1 MQRSVL
7 HSKSFQR
14 YFLTYAAIFAAM
26 IFISILLLA
35 RTTNMERARAAEQ
48 QRSLQAE
55 KISTQLDDM
64 WKSAGSVGE
73 LLNNSSWVEKY
84 KSDTD
89 VFDAD
94 FDLVSRQEISQTLQ
108 NVCLSSTVVQ
118 DIGVIYPRKD
128 TVITPQG
135 WFDLQEYQTF
145 LQRNHLVETEN
156 FLDNVLGM
164 TGGFSKLYAE
174 DFAETTPDTL
184 VYVSQL
190 DILDSPRAI
199 AVIYLD
205 KSVIARQLQQI
216 SGAQVCA
223 VRIANAA
230 GDTRM
235 QLTLAEPDPD
245 DVVTMQLA
253 SRNMLLNYE
262 ISFENQRMPFMQ
274 GAGGYLLISGVAVL
288 SMLLAYALAK
298 MQYSPVNRLMRM
310 LTAKTGVNSQS
321 GDMDTIAFCIDNLF
335 ADNESLKKMVTSYQ
349 QTLNRQ
355 QVVQLLRGYFNEDV
369 ARLMQGSDNLF
380 TENFVYA
387 VLVLQRIKDNR
398 ESPDEQAQENARYIV
413 ILQHIVEKLCQEQ
426 NHCELVEQVDGNTA
440 VIIEFPAMPDR
451 DALMAI
457 AETVHAALA
466 EQDIESRA
474 FVGRPCRGLA
484 GISTSYQAAVETMQT
499 DTGHHTVVYAQPQM
513 EYYYPIEW
521 ESRLMTA
528 VQDGNIIQVRSI
540 LHHLYEENRR
550 LHLSAPL
557 VSRISLLLTEDLHRT
572 AVAMDLAPEL
582 LAEFREPHPA
592 QRLETAFATA
602 EKTAEIICA
611 EAARRKESATDNVS
625 RSLVEYVNTHIFD
638 PELSL
643 KQLGDEFSVSTASVS
658 RIFKKSAGENFYHYI
673 TQKRIARAK
682 ELLLIQGYC
691 PAQIAEA
698 VGYDS
703 EYSFKRAF
711 VRTVGMAPR
720 DYCAQNGGDPAAPA
734 PWGRVCPARWATAMS
749 TCLTPWRRWI
759 TPRGN
764 CAS

>member
-48 QRSLQAE
+48 QRALQAE

-73 LLNNSSWVEKY
+73 LLNNASWVEKY

-94 FDLVSRQEISQTLQ
+94 FDLISRQEISQTLQ
-108 NVCLSSTVVQ
+108 NVCLSNTVVQ
-118 DIGVIYPRKD
+118 EIGVIYPRKD

-135 WFDLQEYQTF
+135 WFDLQEYQTY
-145 LQRNHLVETEN
+145 LQRSRLVETED

-174 DFAETTPDTL
+174 DFAETTPNTL

-245 DVVTMQLA
+245 DVVTMQVA

-387 VLVLQRIKDNR
+387 VLVLQRVKDNR

-550 LHLSAPL
+550 LNLSAPL

-572 AVAMDLAPEL
+572 AVSMDLAPEL

-611 EAARRKESATDNVS
+611 EAARRKESAADNVS

-720 DYCAQNGGDPAAPA
+720 DYCAQNGGDPAA
-734 PWGRVCPARWATAMS
+734 T
-749 TCLTPWRRWI
+749 
-759 TPRGN
+759 
-764 CAS
+764 

>member
-7 HSKSFQR
+7 HSTSFQR

-48 QRSLQAE
+48 QRALQAE

-156 FLDNVLGM
+156 FLDDVLGM

-245 DVVTMQLA
+245 DIVTMQLA

-720 DYCAQNGGDPAAPA
+720 DYCAQNGGDPA
-734 PWGRVCPARWATAMS
+734 T
-749 TCLTPWRRWI
+749 T
-759 TPRGN
+759 
-764 CAS
+764 

>member
-156 FLDNVLGM
+156 FLDDVLGM

-572 AVAMDLAPEL
+572 AVSMDLAPEL

-592 QRLETAFATA
+592 QRLETVFATA

-611 EAARRKESATDNVS
+611 EAARRKESAADNVS

-720 DYCAQNGGDPAAPA
+720 DYCAQNGGDPAA
-734 PWGRVCPARWATAMS
+734 T
-749 TCLTPWRRWI
+749 
-759 TPRGN
+759 
-764 CAS
+764 

>member
-145 LQRNHLVETEN
+145 LQRNHLVETED
-156 FLDNVLGM
+156 FLDDVLGM

-253 SRNMLLNYE
+253 SRNMLLE
-262 ISFENQRMPFMQ
+262 
-274 GAGGYLLISGVAVL
+274 
-288 SMLLAYALAK
+288 
-298 MQYSPVNRLMRM
+298 
-310 LTAKTGVNSQS
+310 
-321 GDMDTIAFCIDNLF
+321 
-335 ADNESLKKMVTSYQ
+335 
-349 QTLNRQ
+349 
-355 QVVQLLRGYFNEDV
+355 LRDF
-369 ARLMQGSDNLF
+369 L
-380 TENFVYA
+380 
-387 VLVLQRIKDNR
+387 
-398 ESPDEQAQENARYIV
+398 
-413 ILQHIVEKLCQEQ
+413 
-426 NHCELVEQVDGNTA
+426 
-440 VIIEFPAMPDR
+440 
-451 DALMAI
+451 
-457 AETVHAALA
+457 
-466 EQDIESRA
+466 
-474 FVGRPCRGLA
+474 
-484 GISTSYQAAVETMQT
+484 
-499 DTGHHTVVYAQPQM
+499 
-513 EYYYPIEW
+513 
-521 ESRLMTA
+521 
-528 VQDGNIIQVRSI
+528 
-540 LHHLYEENRR
+540 
-550 LHLSAPL
+550 
-557 VSRISLLLTEDLHRT
+557 
-572 AVAMDLAPEL
+572 
-582 LAEFREPHPA
+582 
-592 QRLETAFATA
+592 
-602 EKTAEIICA
+602 
-611 EAARRKESATDNVS
+611 
-625 RSLVEYVNTHIFD
+625 
-638 PELSL
+638 
-643 KQLGDEFSVSTASVS
+643 
-658 RIFKKSAGENFYHYI
+658 
-673 TQKRIARAK
+673 
-682 ELLLIQGYC
+682 
-691 PAQIAEA
+691 
-698 VGYDS
+698 
-703 EYSFKRAF
+703 
-711 VRTVGMAPR
+711 
-720 DYCAQNGGDPAAPA
+720 
-734 PWGRVCPARWATAMS
+734 
-749 TCLTPWRRWI
+749 
-759 TPRGN
+759 
-764 CAS
+764 

>member
-145 LQRNHLVETEN
+145 LQRSHLVETED
-156 FLDNVLGM
+156 FLDDVLGM

-720 DYCAQNGGDPAAPA
+720 DYCAQNGGDPAA
-734 PWGRVCPARWATAMS
+734 T
-749 TCLTPWRRWI
+749 
-759 TPRGN
+759 
-764 CAS
+764 

>member
-156 FLDNVLGM
+156 FLDDVLGM

-245 DVVTMQLA
+245 DIVTMQLA

-572 AVAMDLAPEL
+572 AVSMDLAPEL

-592 QRLETAFATA
+592 QRLETVFATA

-611 EAARRKESATDNVS
+611 EAARRKESAADNVS

-720 DYCAQNGGDPAAPA
+720 DYCAQNGGDPAA
-734 PWGRVCPARWATAMS
+734 T
-749 TCLTPWRRWI
+749 
-759 TPRGN
+759 
-764 CAS
+764 

>member
-145 LQRNHLVETEN
+145 LQRRHLVETEN
-156 FLDNVLGM
+156 FLDDVLGM

-245 DVVTMQLA
+245 DIVTMQLA

-557 VSRISLLLTEDLHRT
+557 VARISLLLTEDLHRT

-592 QRLETAFATA
+592 QRLETVFATA

-611 EAARRKESATDNVS
+611 EAARRKESAADNVS

-673 TQKRIARAK
+673 TQKRIARAQ

-720 DYCAQNGGDPAAPA
+720 DYCAQNGGDPAA
-734 PWGRVCPARWATAMS
+734 T
-749 TCLTPWRRWI
+749 
-759 TPRGN
+759 
-764 CAS
+764 

>member
-145 LQRNHLVETEN
+145 LQRSHLVETED
-156 FLDNVLGM
+156 FLDDVLGM

-572 AVAMDLAPEL
+572 AVSMDLAPEL

-592 QRLETAFATA
+592 QRLETVFATA

-611 EAARRKESATDNVS
+611 EAARRKESAADNVS

-720 DYCAQNGGDPAAPA
+720 DYCAQNGGDPAA
-734 PWGRVCPARWATAMS
+734 T
-749 TCLTPWRRWI
+749 
-759 TPRGN
+759 
-764 CAS
+764 

>member
-156 FLDNVLGM
+156 FLDDVLGM

-369 ARLMQGSDNLF
+369 ARLMQGGDNLF

-387 VLVLQRIKDNR
+387 VLVLQRVKDNR

-550 LHLSAPL
+550 LNLSAPL

-572 AVAMDLAPEL
+572 AVSMDLAPEL

-592 QRLETAFATA
+592 QRLETVFATA

-611 EAARRKESATDNVS
+611 EAARRKESAADNVS

-720 DYCAQNGGDPAAPA
+720 DYCAQNGGDPAA
-734 PWGRVCPARWATAMS
+734 T
-749 TCLTPWRRWI
+749 
-759 TPRGN
+759 
-764 CAS
+764 

>member
-145 LQRNHLVETEN
+145 LQRNHLVETED
-156 FLDNVLGM
+156 FLDDVLGM

-335 ADNESLKKMVTSYQ
+335 SDNESLKKMVTSYQ

-720 DYCAQNGGDPAAPA
+720 DYCAQNGGAST
-734 PWGRVCPARWATAMS
+734 AT
-749 TCLTPWRRWI
+749 
-759 TPRGN
+759 
-764 CAS
+764 

>member
-145 LQRNHLVETEN
+145 LQRNHLAETEN

-720 DYCAQNGGDPAAPA
+720 DYCAQNGGDPAA
-734 PWGRVCPARWATAMS
+734 T
-749 TCLTPWRRWI
+749 
-759 TPRGN
+759 
-764 CAS
+764 

>member
-145 LQRNHLVETEN
+145 LQRSHLVETEN
-156 FLDNVLGM
+156 FLDDVLGM

-245 DVVTMQLA
+245 DIVTMQLA

-572 AVAMDLAPEL
+572 AVSMDLAPEL

-592 QRLETAFATA
+592 QRLETVFATA

-611 EAARRKESATDNVS
+611 EAARRKESAADNVS

-720 DYCAQNGGDPAAPA
+720 DYCAQNGGAST
-734 PWGRVCPARWATAMS
+734 AT
-749 TCLTPWRRWI
+749 
-759 TPRGN
+759 
-764 CAS
+764 

>member
-94 FDLVSRQEISQTLQ
+94 FDLISRQEISQTLQ
-108 NVCLSSTVVQ
+108 NVCLSSAVVQ

-145 LQRNHLVETEN
+145 LQSNHLVETED
-156 FLDNVLGM
+156 FLDDVLGM

-369 ARLMQGSDNLF
+369 ARLMQGSDNPF

-582 LAEFREPHPA
+582 LAESREPHPA
-592 QRLETAFATA
+592 QRLETVFATA
-602 EKTAEIICA
+602 EKTAEILCA
-611 EAARRKESATDNVS
+611 EAARRKESAADNVS

-673 TQKRIARAK
+673 TQKRIARAQ

-720 DYCAQNGGDPAAPA
+720 DYCAQNGGDPAA
-734 PWGRVCPARWATAMS
+734 T
-749 TCLTPWRRWI
+749 
-759 TPRGN
+759 
-764 CAS
+764 

>member
-135 WFDLQEYQTF
+135 WFDLQEYETF
-145 LQRNHLVETEN
+145 LQRNHLVETDN
-156 FLDNVLGM
+156 FLDDVLGM

-355 QVVQLLRGYFNEDV
+355 QVVQLLRGYFNEDL

-550 LHLSAPL
+550 LNLSAPL

-611 EAARRKESATDNVS
+611 EAARRKESAADNVS

-720 DYCAQNGGDPAAPA
+720 DYCAQNGGDPAA
-734 PWGRVCPARWATAMS
+734 T
-749 TCLTPWRRWI
+749 
-759 TPRGN
+759 
-764 CAS
+764 

>member
-48 QRSLQAE
+48 QRALQTE

-156 FLDNVLGM
+156 FLDDVLGM

-245 DVVTMQLA
+245 DVVTMQVA

-355 QVVQLLRGYFNEDV
+355 QVVQLLRGYFNEDL

-550 LHLSAPL
+550 LNLSAPL

-572 AVAMDLAPEL
+572 AVSMDLAPEL

-611 EAARRKESATDNVS
+611 EAARRKESAADNVS
-625 RSLVEYVNTHIFD
+625 RSLVDYVNTHIFD

-720 DYCAQNGGDPAAPA
+720 DYCAQNGGDPAA
-734 PWGRVCPARWATAMS
+734 T
-749 TCLTPWRRWI
+749 
-759 TPRGN
+759 
-764 CAS
+764 

>member
-118 DIGVIYPRKD
+118 DIGVVYPRKD

-156 FLDNVLGM
+156 FLDDVLGM

-245 DVVTMQLA
+245 DVVTMQIA

-550 LHLSAPL
+550 LNLSAPL

-582 LAEFREPHPA
+582 LAEFREQHPA

-611 EAARRKESATDNVS
+611 EAARRKESAADNVS

-720 DYCAQNGGDPAAPA
+720 DYCAQNGGDPAA
-734 PWGRVCPARWATAMS
+734 T
-749 TCLTPWRRWI
+749 
-759 TPRGN
+759 
-764 CAS
+764 

>member
-199 AVIYLD
+199 DVIYLD

-592 QRLETAFATA
+592 QRLETVFATA

-611 EAARRKESATDNVS
+611 EAARRKESAADNVS

-673 TQKRIARAK
+673 TQKRIARAQ

-720 DYCAQNGGDPAAPA
+720 DYCAQNGGDPAA
-734 PWGRVCPARWATAMS
+734 T
-749 TCLTPWRRWI
+749 
-759 TPRGN
+759 
-764 CAS
+764 

>member
-145 LQRNHLVETEN
+145 LQRRHLVETEN
-156 FLDNVLGM
+156 FLDDVLGM

-245 DVVTMQLA
+245 DIVTMQLA

-572 AVAMDLAPEL
+572 AVSMDLAPEL

-592 QRLETAFATA
+592 QRLETVFATA

-611 EAARRKESATDNVS
+611 EAARRKESAADNVS

-720 DYCAQNGGDPAAPA
+720 DYCAQNGGDPAA
-734 PWGRVCPARWATAMS
+734 T
-749 TCLTPWRRWI
+749 
-759 TPRGN
+759 
-764 CAS
+764 

>member
-145 LQRNHLVETEN
+145 LQRRHLVETEN
-156 FLDNVLGM
+156 FLDDVLGM

-245 DVVTMQLA
+245 DIVTMQLA

-474 FVGRPCRGLA
+474 FVGRSCRGLA

-720 DYCAQNGGDPAAPA
+720 DYCAQNGGAST
-734 PWGRVCPARWATAMS
+734 AT
-749 TCLTPWRRWI
+749 
-759 TPRGN
+759 
-764 CAS
+764 

>member
-145 LQRNHLVETEN
+145 LQRSHLVETEN
-156 FLDNVLGM
+156 FLDDVLGM

-245 DVVTMQLA
+245 DIVTMQLA

-720 DYCAQNGGDPAAPA
+720 DYCAQNGGDPAA
-734 PWGRVCPARWATAMS
+734 T
-749 TCLTPWRRWI
+749 
-759 TPRGN
+759 
-764 CAS
+764 

>member
-156 FLDNVLGM
+156 FLDDVLGM

-387 VLVLQRIKDNR
+387 VLVCSASRTTAK
-398 ESPDEQAQENARYIV
+398 AR
-413 ILQHIVEKLCQEQ
+413 
-426 NHCELVEQVDGNTA
+426 
-440 VIIEFPAMPDR
+440 
-451 DALMAI
+451 
-457 AETVHAALA
+457 
-466 EQDIESRA
+466 
-474 FVGRPCRGLA
+474 
-484 GISTSYQAAVETMQT
+484 TS
-499 DTGHHTVVYAQPQM
+499 
-513 EYYYPIEW
+513 
-521 ESRLMTA
+521 
-528 VQDGNIIQVRSI
+528 
-540 LHHLYEENRR
+540 
-550 LHLSAPL
+550 
-557 VSRISLLLTEDLHRT
+557 
-572 AVAMDLAPEL
+572 
-582 LAEFREPHPA
+582 
-592 QRLETAFATA
+592 
-602 EKTAEIICA
+602 K
-611 EAARRKESATDNVS
+611 RRKTPATS
-625 RSLVEYVNTHIFD
+625 
-638 PELSL
+638 
-643 KQLGDEFSVSTASVS
+643 
-658 RIFKKSAGENFYHYI
+658 
-673 TQKRIARAK
+673 
-682 ELLLIQGYC
+682 
-691 PAQIAEA
+691 
-698 VGYDS
+698 
-703 EYSFKRAF
+703 
-711 VRTVGMAPR
+711 
-720 DYCAQNGGDPAAPA
+720 
-734 PWGRVCPARWATAMS
+734 
-749 TCLTPWRRWI
+749 
-759 TPRGN
+759 
-764 CAS
+764 

>member
-145 LQRNHLVETEN
+145 LQRRHLVETEN
-156 FLDNVLGM
+156 FLDDVLGM

-245 DVVTMQLA
+245 DIVTMQLA

-426 NHCELVEQVDGNTA
+426 NHCELV
-440 VIIEFPAMPDR
+440 
-451 DALMAI
+451 
-457 AETVHAALA
+457 
-466 EQDIESRA
+466 
-474 FVGRPCRGLA
+474 
-484 GISTSYQAAVETMQT
+484 
-499 DTGHHTVVYAQPQM
+499 
-513 EYYYPIEW
+513 
-521 ESRLMTA
+521 
-528 VQDGNIIQVRSI
+528 
-540 LHHLYEENRR
+540 
-550 LHLSAPL
+550 
-557 VSRISLLLTEDLHRT
+557 
-572 AVAMDLAPEL
+572 
-582 LAEFREPHPA
+582 
-592 QRLETAFATA
+592 
-602 EKTAEIICA
+602 
-611 EAARRKESATDNVS
+611 
-625 RSLVEYVNTHIFD
+625 
-638 PELSL
+638 
-643 KQLGDEFSVSTASVS
+643 
-658 RIFKKSAGENFYHYI
+658 
-673 TQKRIARAK
+673 
-682 ELLLIQGYC
+682 
-691 PAQIAEA
+691 
-698 VGYDS
+698 
-703 EYSFKRAF
+703 
-711 VRTVGMAPR
+711 
-720 DYCAQNGGDPAAPA
+720 
-734 PWGRVCPARWATAMS
+734 
-749 TCLTPWRRWI
+749 
-759 TPRGN
+759 
-764 CAS
+764 

>member
-223 VRIANAA
+223 VRIANAT

-720 DYCAQNGGDPAAPA
+720 DYCAQNGGDPT
-734 PWGRVCPARWATAMS
+734 V
-749 TCLTPWRRWI
+749 I
-759 TPRGN
+759 
-764 CAS
+764 

>member
-118 DIGVIYPRKD
+118 DIGVIYPRKN

-156 FLDNVLGM
+156 FLDDVLGM

-205 KSVIARQLQQI
+205 KSVIARQMQQI

-592 QRLETAFATA
+592 QRLETVFATA

-720 DYCAQNGGDPAAPA
+720 DYCAQNGGDPAA
-734 PWGRVCPARWATAMS
+734 T
-749 TCLTPWRRWI
+749 
-759 TPRGN
+759 
-764 CAS
+764 

>member
-145 LQRNHLVETEN
+145 LQRRHLVETED
-156 FLDNVLGM
+156 FLDDVLGM

-199 AVIYLD
+199 AVIFLD

-426 NHCELVEQVDGNTA
+426 NHCELVEQVDSNTA

-720 DYCAQNGGDPAAPA
+720 DYCAQNGGAST
-734 PWGRVCPARWATAMS
+734 AT
-749 TCLTPWRRWI
+749 
-759 TPRGN
+759 
-764 CAS
+764 

>member
-413 ILQHIVEKLCQEQ
+413 ILQHIVGKLCQEQ

-625 RSLVEYVNTHIFD
+625 RSLVEYVNTHIFY

-720 DYCAQNGGDPAAPA
+720 DYCAQNGGAST
-734 PWGRVCPARWATAMS
+734 AT
-749 TCLTPWRRWI
+749 
-759 TPRGN
+759 
-764 CAS
+764 

>member
-145 LQRNHLVETEN
+145 LQRNHLVETED
-156 FLDNVLGM
+156 FLDDVLGM

-572 AVAMDLAPEL
+572 AVSMDLAPEL

-592 QRLETAFATA
+592 QRLETVFATA

-611 EAARRKESATDNVS
+611 EAARRKESAADNVS

-643 KQLGDEFSVSTASVS
+643 KQLGDEFSVSTASIS

-720 DYCAQNGGDPAAPA
+720 DYCAQNGGDPAA
-734 PWGRVCPARWATAMS
+734 T
-749 TCLTPWRRWI
+749 
-759 TPRGN
+759 
-764 CAS
+764 

>member
-145 LQRNHLVETEN
+145 LQRSHLVETEN
-156 FLDNVLGM
+156 FLDDVLGM

-245 DVVTMQLA
+245 DIVTMQLA

-720 DYCAQNGGDPAAPA
+720 DYCAQNGGAST
-734 PWGRVCPARWATAMS
+734 AT
-749 TCLTPWRRWI
+749 
-759 TPRGN
+759 
-764 CAS
+764 

>member
-108 NVCLSSTVVQ
+108 NVCLSSAVVQ

-145 LQRNHLVETEN
+145 LQSNHLVETED
-156 FLDNVLGM
+156 FLDDVLGM

-369 ARLMQGSDNLF
+369 ARLMQGSDNPF

-592 QRLETAFATA
+592 QRLETVFATA

-611 EAARRKESATDNVS
+611 EAARRKESAADNVS

-673 TQKRIARAK
+673 TQKRIARAQ

-720 DYCAQNGGDPAAPA
+720 DYCAQNGGDPAA
-734 PWGRVCPARWATAMS
+734 T
-749 TCLTPWRRWI
+749 
-759 TPRGN
+759 
-764 CAS
+764 

>member
-94 FDLVSRQEISQTLQ
+94 FDLISRQEISQTLQ
-108 NVCLSSTVVQ
+108 NVCLSNTVVQ
-118 DIGVIYPRKD
+118 EIGVIYPRKD

-145 LQRNHLVETEN
+145 LQSNHLVETED
-156 FLDNVLGM
+156 FLDDVLGM

-245 DVVTMQLA
+245 DIVTMQVA

-369 ARLMQGSDNLF
+369 ARLMQGSDNPF

-582 LAEFREPHPA
+582 LAESREPHPA
-592 QRLETAFATA
+592 QRLETVFATA
-602 EKTAEIICA
+602 EKTAEILCA
-611 EAARRKESATDNVS
+611 EAARRKESAADNVS

-673 TQKRIARAK
+673 TQKRIARAQ

-720 DYCAQNGGDPAAPA
+720 DYCAQNGGDPAA
-734 PWGRVCPARWATAMS
+734 T
-749 TCLTPWRRWI
+749 
-759 TPRGN
+759 
-764 CAS
+764 

>member
-35 RTTNMERARAAEQ
+35 RTTNKERARAAEQ
-48 QRSLQAE
+48 QRALQAE

-145 LQRNHLVETEN
+145 LQRNHLVETED
-156 FLDNVLGM
+156 FLDDVLGM

-572 AVAMDLAPEL
+572 AVSMDLAPEL

-592 QRLETAFATA
+592 QRLETVFATA

-611 EAARRKESATDNVS
+611 EAARRKESAADNVS

-720 DYCAQNGGDPAAPA
+720 DYCAQNGGAST
-734 PWGRVCPARWATAMS
+734 AT
-749 TCLTPWRRWI
+749 
-759 TPRGN
+759 
-764 CAS
+764 

>member
-1 MQRSVL
+1 MHRSVL

-35 RTTNMERARAAEQ
+35 RTTNKERARAAEQ
-48 QRSLQAE
+48 QRALQTE

-118 DIGVIYPRKD
+118 DIGVIYPRKN

-135 WFDLQEYQTF
+135 WFDLKAYQTF
-145 LQRNHLVETEN
+145 LQRRHLVETED
-156 FLDNVLGM
+156 FLDDVLGM

-245 DVVTMQLA
+245 DVVTMQVA

-369 ARLMQGSDNLF
+369 ARLMQGSDNPF

-398 ESPDEQAQENARYIV
+398 ESPDEQAQESARYIV

-484 GISTSYQAAVETMQT
+484 GISTSYQAEVETMQT

-592 QRLETAFATA
+592 QRLETVFATA

-611 EAARRKESATDNVS
+611 EAARRKESAADNVS

-673 TQKRIARAK
+673 TQKRIARAQ

-720 DYCAQNGGDPAAPA
+720 DYCAQNGGDPAA
-734 PWGRVCPARWATAMS
+734 T
-749 TCLTPWRRWI
+749 
-759 TPRGN
+759 
-764 CAS
+764 

>member
-108 NVCLSSTVVQ
+108 NVCLSNTVVQ

-156 FLDNVLGM
+156 FLDDVLGM

-245 DVVTMQLA
+245 DIVTMQLA

-274 GAGGYLLISGVAVL
+274 GAGSYLLISGVAVL

-521 ESRLMTA
+521 GSRLMTA

-720 DYCAQNGGDPAAPA
+720 DYCAQNGGAST
-734 PWGRVCPARWATAMS
+734 AT
-749 TCLTPWRRWI
+749 
-759 TPRGN
+759 
-764 CAS
+764 

>member
-156 FLDNVLGM
+156 FLDDVLGM

-245 DVVTMQLA
+245 DIVTMQLA

-298 MQYSPVNRLMRM
+298 MQYSSVNRLMRM

-572 AVAMDLAPEL
+572 AVSMDLAPEL

-592 QRLETAFATA
+592 QRLETVFATA

-611 EAARRKESATDNVS
+611 EAARRKESAADNVS

-720 DYCAQNGGDPAAPA
+720 DYCAQNGGDPAA
-734 PWGRVCPARWATAMS
+734 T
-749 TCLTPWRRWI
+749 
-759 TPRGN
+759 
-764 CAS
+764 

>member
-35 RTTNMERARAAEQ
+35 RTTNKERARAAEQ
-48 QRSLQAE
+48 QRALQAE

-145 LQRNHLVETEN
+145 LQRRHLVETEN
-156 FLDNVLGM
+156 FLDDVLGM

-245 DVVTMQLA
+245 DIVTMQLA

-474 FVGRPCRGLA
+474 FVGRPC
-484 GISTSYQAAVETMQT
+484 
-499 DTGHHTVVYAQPQM
+499 
-513 EYYYPIEW
+513 YYPIEW

-720 DYCAQNGGDPAAPA
+720 DYCAQNGGAST
-734 PWGRVCPARWATAMS
+734 AT
-749 TCLTPWRRWI
+749 
-759 TPRGN
+759 
-764 CAS
+764 

>member
-35 RTTNMERARAAEQ
+35 RTTNKERARAAEQ
-48 QRSLQAE
+48 QRALQAE

-156 FLDNVLGM
+156 FLDDVLGM

-310 LTAKTGVNSQS
+310 LTAKTAVNSQS

-592 QRLETAFATA
+592 QRLETVFATA

-720 DYCAQNGGDPAAPA
+720 DYCAQNGGDPAA
-734 PWGRVCPARWATAMS
+734 T
-749 TCLTPWRRWI
+749 
-759 TPRGN
+759 
-764 CAS
+764 

>member
-35 RTTNMERARAAEQ
+35 RTTNKERARAAEQ
-48 QRSLQAE
+48 QRALQAE

-94 FDLVSRQEISQTLQ
+94 FDLISRQEISQTLQ
-108 NVCLSSTVVQ
+108 NVCLSNTVVQ
-118 DIGVIYPRKD
+118 EIGVIYPRKD

-135 WFDLQEYQTF
+135 WFDLKAYETY
-145 LQRNHLVETEN
+145 LQRNDLVETED

-164 TGGFSKLYAE
+164 TGGFSKLYAD
-174 DFAETTPDTL
+174 DFAETTPNTL

-245 DVVTMQLA
+245 DIVTMQVA

-310 LTAKTGVNSQS
+310 LTAKTGVHSQS

-349 QTLNRQ
+349 QTLNQQ

-387 VLVLQRIKDNR
+387 VLVLQRVKDNR
-398 ESPDEQAQENARYIV
+398 ESPDEQAQETARYIV
-413 ILQHIVEKLCQEQ
+413 ILQHIVEKFCQEQ

-466 EQDIESRA
+466 EQDIECRA

-484 GISTSYQAAVETMQT
+484 GISTSYQAAAETLQT
-499 DTGHHTVVYAQPQM
+499 ATGHCTVV
-513 EYYYPIEW
+513 
-521 ESRLMTA
+521 
-528 VQDGNIIQVRSI
+528 
-540 LHHLYEENRR
+540 
-550 LHLSAPL
+550 
-557 VSRISLLLTEDLHRT
+557 
-572 AVAMDLAPEL
+572 
-582 LAEFREPHPA
+582 
-592 QRLETAFATA
+592 
-602 EKTAEIICA
+602 
-611 EAARRKESATDNVS
+611 
-625 RSLVEYVNTHIFD
+625 
-638 PELSL
+638 
-643 KQLGDEFSVSTASVS
+643 
-658 RIFKKSAGENFYHYI
+658 
-673 TQKRIARAK
+673 
-682 ELLLIQGYC
+682 
-691 PAQIAEA
+691 
-698 VGYDS
+698 
-703 EYSFKRAF
+703 
-711 VRTVGMAPR
+711 
-720 DYCAQNGGDPAAPA
+720 
-734 PWGRVCPARWATAMS
+734 
-749 TCLTPWRRWI
+749 
-759 TPRGN
+759 
-764 CAS
+764 

>member
-145 LQRNHLVETEN
+145 LQRRHLVETEN
-156 FLDNVLGM
+156 FLDDVLGM

-245 DVVTMQLA
+245 DIVTMQLA

-572 AVAMDLAPEL
+572 AVSMDLAPEL

-592 QRLETAFATA
+592 QRLETVFATA

-611 EAARRKESATDNVS
+611 EAARRKESAADNVS

-638 PELSL
+638 TELSL

-720 DYCAQNGGDPAAPA
+720 DYCAQNDGDPAA
-734 PWGRVCPARWATAMS
+734 T
-749 TCLTPWRRWI
+749 
-759 TPRGN
+759 
-764 CAS
+764 

>member
-118 DIGVIYPRKD
+118 DIGVVYPRKN

-156 FLDNVLGM
+156 FLDDVLGM

-550 LHLSAPL
+550 LNLSAPL

-611 EAARRKESATDNVS
+611 EAARRKESAADNVS

-720 DYCAQNGGDPAAPA
+720 DYCAQNGGDPAA
-734 PWGRVCPARWATAMS
+734 T
-749 TCLTPWRRWI
+749 
-759 TPRGN
+759 
-764 CAS
+764 